1 MWDKVCIDEGVQVLD
16 QTMFELV
23 LTTLKDLRK
32 GVKVKMKDSVM
43 DPPVIAINIR
53 KSRRPYIRVVCMY
66 LT

>member
-1 MWDKVCIDEGVQVLD
+1 
-16 QTMFELV
+16 MFELV
-23 LTTLKDLRK
+23 LTTLKDLGK
-32 GVKVKMKDSVM
+32 GVKMKMKDFVM